1 MTANLFSQLQ
11 HNNNIAGVIE
21 ISDEKDHNIFC
32 DVMQQFPDIRRG
44 ILETPSC
51 NVSNDIGI
59 ENNKAELIQ
68 LTYNGSNTVINNNP
82 KICAEQSGGLMI
94 SKKNES
100 SMTIYYDIDGN
111 TYSIDLV
118 TEVLDGLTPQKWMK
132 TNLFDVLLIR
142 MLLCSGREDITVFE
156 TVWSKKVILGN
167 YSLDVFEHGVRSKTR
182 NELILFPVLV
192 DRHYIILAYKEK
204 DDKAVIMELDS
215 RYVNVSELC
224 ESNKYCFS
232 IP

>member
-32 DVMQQFPDIRRG
+32 DVMQHFPDIRRG

-51 NVSNDIGI
+51 KVSNDIGI

-68 LTYNGSNTVINNNP
+68 LTHNGSNAVINNNP

-111 TYSIDLV
+111 TYSIYLV
-118 TEVLDGLTPQKWMK
+118 TEV
-132 TNLFDVLLIR
+132 
-142 MLLCSGREDITVFE
+142 
-156 TVWSKKVILGN
+156 
-167 YSLDVFEHGVRSKTR
+167 
-182 NELILFPVLV
+182 
-192 DRHYIILAYKEK
+192 
-204 DDKAVIMELDS
+204 
-215 RYVNVSELC
+215 
-224 ESNKYCFS
+224 
-232 IP
+232 